1 MTPHLRMALP
11 SVVFSSAERGGFQRL
26 GRACFDTLRA
36 DICSLSEKLASLRSE
51 VFRPVIPRLTCAAL
65 VLWAATAASYS
76 TARCLSLDA
85 CRRAGFLFG
94 ILAVLCALAFFLF
107 RHGEE
112 SEQGARRLAL
122 AQALLVAC
130 AGGAALGFATGASM
144 HASLASPPAGGAG
157 IRCAL
162 REDASLQGDTWRV
175 CAVLPDVD
183 GSENLVQLSFDEDP
197 GLLLYGD
204 ELLVSAYFKS
214 CEASDYVWGRGI
226 SAQADVKAF
235 ELLEDTG
242 ALSFLRDLRKQAIC
256 AFSEFGGRQAGVL
269 QALVCGWRGGVDATG
284 EYEDYKIT
292 GLAHVIAVSGS
303 HLAVV
308 AMFVNVAA
316 VRLGLPA
323 RLRVAGV
330 LLLVGSY
337 LVFSGCSVSAARSVV
352 MVVVGLSSLFAAR
365 RSSSL
370 NALGIC
376 VFAFLL
382 LDPKVCVSVSFLL
395 SAGST
400 LGIILFASLLISWF
414 SCGKTVRTL
423 LVEPLALTF
432 ASSMTTQLYS
442 AALFSQLSLISP
454 LANIVVAPLF
464 ALGCVVGLVAAVVVC
479 ACPAVGQFV
488 MSAAAVSVV
497 PMQLSVEA
505 LASRPLASVP
515 FAASELAMLLASV
528 VLCALVYR
536 AWPSARC
543 AWRCLA
549 GLSLLLAVPGVAV
562 SVERFSA
569 DELIMLDVGQGDSLV
584 IRSGGASLMVDTGNR
599 TALLKE
605 ALGRNGVWGLDGVL
619 ITHADDD
626 HCASLG
632 DLAYALD
639 VDSVLLSEGAASCS
653 CGNCRDLVET
663 AEGLRGKPE
672 LSYLSQGDVLHVG
685 DFTLEVL
692 WPDGFQ
698 DEGGNADSIC
708 LLLRH
713 RESGAS
719 ALLTGDA
726 ESEVIERIVAER
738 KLGRIDVLKVGHHGS
753 KDAVTPEQLEDLD
766 PSVALVSVGEGNRYG
781 HPHADTVA
789 DLEESGASVLR
800 TDECGDVSIRFKA
813 DGTLRVST
821 QH

>member
-1 MTPHLRMALP
+1 MTFP
-11 SVVFSSAERGGFQRL
+11 SVAFASAEGGGFQTRE
-26 GRACFDTLRA
+26 RACLDSLRVYA
-36 DICSLSEKLASLRSE
+36 CSLSEKLGSTRSE
-51 VFRPVIPRLTCAAL
+51 VFRPVMPRLTCAAL
-65 VLWAATAASYS
+65 ALWTATAASYS
-76 TARCLSLDA
+76 AARCLPFDA
-85 CRRAGFLFG
+85 CRRAAFLFG
-94 ILAVLCALAFFLF
+94 ILAALCALASSLL
-107 RHGEE
+107 RLGEE
-112 SEQGARRLAL
+112 SDQGARRLVL
-122 AQALLVAC
+122 AQAMLVAC
-130 AGGAALGFATGASM
+130 AGGAALGFGAGASM
-144 HASLASPPAGGAG
+144 HASLASPPAGGSG
-157 IRCAL
+157 IRFVL
-162 REDASLQGDTWRV
+162 REDVSLQGDAWRV
-175 CAVLPDVD
+175 CAVLPDA
-183 GSENLVQLSFDEDP
+183 GGENLVQLSFDEDP

-204 ELLVSAYFKS
+204 ELFACAYFRS

-226 SAQADVKAF
+226 SAQADVEAF

-242 ALSFLRDLRKQAIC
+242 PLSFVRDLRKRAIC
-256 AFSEFGGRQAGVL
+256 EFSEFGGRQAGML
-269 QALVCGWRGGVDATG
+269 QALVCGWRGGIDATG

-308 AMFVNVAA
+308 AMFVNVVA

-400 LGIILFASLLISWF
+400 FGIILFASLLISW
-414 SCGKTVRTL
+414 SPCGKTLRTL

-464 ALGCVVGLVAAVVVC
+464 ALGCIVGLVAAVVAC
-479 ACPAVGQFV
+479 ACPAAGRFAV
-488 MSAAAVSVV
+488 STAAASVV

-505 LASRPLASVP
+505 LASCPFASVP
-515 FAASELAMLLASV
+515 FASSELVMLLASV
-528 VLCALVYR
+528 ALCALVYR
-536 AWPSARC
+536 MWPSARC

-549 GLSLLLAVPGVAV
+549 CLSLLLAVPGVVV
-562 SVERFSA
+562 SVERLSA
-569 DELIMLDVGQGDSLV
+569 DELIMFDVGQGDSLV

-626 HCASLG
+626 HCASLD

-639 VDSVLLSEGAASCS
+639 VDSVLLSEGVAFCS
-653 CGNCRDLVET
+653 CANCRDLVKT

-692 WPDGFQ
+692 WPDEFQ
-698 DEGGNADSIC
+698 DKGGNADSIC
-708 LLLRH
+708 LLLQH
-713 RESGAS
+713 RESGAN

-726 ESEVIERIVAER
+726 ESEVIERIAAER
-738 KLGRIDVLKVGHHGS
+738 KLVRIDVLKVGHHGS
-753 KDAVTPEQLEDLD
+753 KDAVTSEQLEGLN

-821 QH
+821 QR

>member
-1 MTPHLRMALP
+1 MTPPNL
-11 SVVFSSAERGGFQRL
+11 VFASAGKGGFQTRE
-26 GRACFDTLRA
+26 RACFDGLRA
-36 DICSLSEKLASLRSE
+36 AAPFLSEKLASLRSE
-51 VFRPVIPRLTCAAL
+51 VFRPVIPGLTCAAL

-76 TARCLSLDA
+76 AAQCLSLGA
-85 CRRAGFLFG
+85 CQRAASFFG
-94 ILAVLCALAFFLF
+94 VLAVLCAFALFLL
-107 RHGEE
+107 RQGEE
-112 SEQGARRLAL
+112 SSWGARRLVL
-122 AQALLVAC
+122 VQALLVAC
-130 AGGAALGFATGASM
+130 AGGVALGFAAGASM
-144 HASLASPPAGGAG
+144 HASLASPPEGGAG

-162 REDASLQGDTWRV
+162 REDASLQGDAWRV
-175 CAVLPDVD
+175 CAVLPDA
-183 GSENLVQLSFDEDP
+183 GGGENLVQLSFDEDP

-204 ELLVSAYFKS
+204 ELLVSAHFKP

-226 SAQADVKAF
+226 SAQADVEAF
-235 ELLEDTG
+235 ELLEDSG
-242 ALSFLRDLRKQAIC
+242 PLSFLRDLRKRAVC

-269 QALVCGWRGGVDATG
+269 QALVCGWRGGIDATG

-352 MVVVGLSSLFAAR
+352 MVVVGLSSIFAAR

-376 VFAFLL
+376 VFAFLF
-382 LDPKVCVSVSFLL
+382 LDPKVCVSVSFLF

-464 ALGCVVGLVAAVVVC
+464 ALGCILGLVAAVVAC
-479 ACPAVGQFV
+479 ACPAVSRFV
-488 MSAAAVSVV
+488 VSAAAVSVV

-505 LASRPLASVP
+505 LASCPLASVP
-515 FAASELAMLLASV
+515 FAASEFAMLLASV
-528 VLCALVYR
+528 ALCVLVYR
-536 AWPSARC
+536 VWPSARC
-543 AWRCLA
+543 AWRFVA
-549 GLSLLLAVPGVAV
+549 ALSLVLVVPGIVV
-562 SVERFSA
+562 SVERLSA

-584 IRSGGASLMVDTGNR
+584 IRSGGAALMVDTGNR

-605 ALGRNGVWGLDGVL
+605 ALGRSGVWGLDGVL

-626 HCASLG
+626 HCASLA

-692 WPDGFQ
+692 WPGEFQ
-698 DEGGNADSIC
+698 DEGGNADSLC
-708 LLLRH
+708 LLLKH
-713 RESGAS
+713 GESGAS
-719 ALLTGDA
+719 VLLTGDA
-726 ESEVIERIVAER
+726 ESEVLERIIAER
-738 KLGRIDVLKVGHHGS
+738 KLDRIDVLKVGHHGS
-753 KDAVTPEQLEDLD
+753 RDAVTSEQLEDLD

-781 HPHADTVA
+781 HPHAETVA

-800 TDECGDVSIRFKA
+800 TDECGDVSIRFEA
-813 DGTLRVST
+813 NGTLRVST
-821 QH
+821 QR